1 MKIINKNIEEV
12 VGDLLNVYNNK
23 AQFKDGKSIV
33 VTRFFEITK

>member
-23 AQFKDGKSIV
+23 NLFKDNKSSLISKY
-33 VTRFFEITK
+33 FEIMN